1 MHSRRLDERAIGLI
15 ATEVGNG
22 RKVETLSPEVQDW
35 AGERGR
41 GSWGDG

>member
-1 MHSRRLDERAIGLI
+1 MNRLERAIGAI
-15 ATEVGNG
+15 ATEEGKG

-41 GSWGDG
+41 GGWGKG